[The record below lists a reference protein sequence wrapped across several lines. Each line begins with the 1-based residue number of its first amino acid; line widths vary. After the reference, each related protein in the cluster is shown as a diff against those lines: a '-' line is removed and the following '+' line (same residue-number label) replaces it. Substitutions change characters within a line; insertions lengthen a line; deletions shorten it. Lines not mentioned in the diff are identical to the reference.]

1 MNKIPFLALCLL
13 MSLTSYSSDEL
24 SPSNNLPL
32 IPSWSE
38 KALMNFHRTL
48 QCDPGEN
55 TQAKTL
61 REAIKDGES
70 MQHCIENHIQMIN
83 HPSSDF
89 TCFFNRALHIPMQS
103 NVDDSI
109 HTPCE
114 DVLNMCHK
122 ILQKDK
128 EANTGWLAYF
138 GMPTSNIKNSSARQD
153 LAFCSQNK
161 FNPAGSTGCN
171 FMLNPDLTR
180 DDKIKIQAA
189 LTLFGYNNGN
199 AFIPQEV
206 VPCYNQKEEITYDS
220 YPVQKYDPVQK
231 IVYSV
236 SFRGGTWL
244 TPEKDNPEDTSP
256 HGPWFSKSGIQ
267 LDKPVEKKID
277 SEVDVYQITNTP
289 PEKDENCVYSYFRER
304 KNGEIKRQYIVN
316 LGPPYLFADNEASEI
331 EGL

>member
-24 SPSNNLPL
+24 SPSNNSPL

-38 KALMNFHRTL
+38 KALLKFHRTL
-48 QCDPGEN
+48 SVDPTEN
-55 TQAKTL
+55 IHAKTL
-61 REAIKDGES
+61 REAIKDG
-70 MQHCIENHIQMIN
+70 QRIQNPIQMI
-83 HPSSDF
+83 HPSFDS
-89 TCFFNRALHIPMQS
+89 FFNGALHTPVYGS
-103 NVDDSI
+103 FGDSSI

-122 ILQKDK
+122 ILQEDK
-128 EANTGWLAYF
+128 EANRGWFAYF
-138 GMPTSNIKNSSARQD
+138 GMPTSDIENSSARQD
-153 LAFCSQNK
+153 LAFCSENE
-161 FNPAGSTGCN
+161 FIPAGSTGCN
-171 FMLNPDLTR
+171 FMLNPDLTLENKTR
-180 DDKIKIQAA
+180 ILATLK
-189 LTLFGYNNGN
+189 LFGYKNGN

-206 VPCYNQKEEITYDS
+206 VPYYNQNGKITYNSCDAS
-220 YPVQKYDPVQK
+220 QR
-231 IVYSV
+231 IFYSLT
-236 SFRGGTWL
+236 FKNGTWL
-244 TPEKDNPEDTSP
+244 TPEELNPWDTSP
-256 HGPWFSKSGIQ
+256 HGPWVSKSRMVQ
-267 LDKPVEKKID
+267 RCKPVEKEID